1 MRTFHFVSYLVL
13 YCWSGVAKAGES
25 NYFAAYLSA
34 EISKC
39 ELRNLQSY
47 WKLSTEQETKIAIGK
62 KVLEKQELLGDIK
75 NARTQAAQQDCDFW
89 SLDFSYSDAE
99 VMASVWGTDTYEAKM
114 KIAQEVANSSQQ
126 TVKNMIKAKQSIAPT
141 ADAPMSGDPVSIF
154 FAQGYDYCH
163 AKMVGKAYGV
173 DTYETKSWLGGIL
186 QQGNKG
192 LVEQKLAFA
201 RETAQ
206 RNPANACSFLE
217 TDFTAKDAEK
227 LAKMWK
233 VSYEEAKIALVNKYL
248 YGIEKDVMKELR

>member
-13 YCWSGVAKAGES
+13 YCWSGVAKAGEP

-62 KVLEKQELLGDIK
+62 KVFERQELLGEIR
-75 NARTQAAQQDCDFW
+75 NARTQAVQAAQQDCDFW

-99 VMASVWGTDTYEAKM
+99 VMAAVWGTDTYEAKM
-114 KIAQEVANSSQQ
+114 KIAREVASSSQQ
-126 TVKNMIKAKQSIAPT
+126 TVKKMIKSKQGTAPT
-141 ADAPMSGDPVSIF
+141 SADPVSMF

-186 QQGNKG
+186 QQGDKG

-201 RETAQ
+201 RGKGLQ
-206 RNPANACSFLE
+206 NPANACSFLE
-217 TDFTAKDAEK
+217 TDFTPQDAEK

-248 YGIEKDVMKELR
+248 HGLEKDVMEELR